1 MASSTRSALRLNS
14 LSAISLIFH
23 WPLSSCFQSR
33 RTALRAVSL
42 PSLPVR
48 LLVATAQSRA
58 QHSSCER
65 EVGSLFGQFG
75 QVSGLFSFSG
85 GFGNNSNWV
94 TEAAPWRIDVPTQSE
109 PVSPP
114 PIRRTCLRFAESGR

>member
-23 WPLSSCFQSR
+23 WPFSSCFQSR
-33 RTALRAVSL
+33 RTALRVVTL
-42 PSLPVR
+42 PSLPER
-48 LLVATAQSRA
+48 LLVATAQSRV
-58 QHSSCER
+58 QPSSCEL
-65 EVGSLFGQFG
+65 EVRSLFGQCG
-75 QVSGLFSFSG
+75 QVSGLFSLFG
-85 GFGNNSNWV
+85 GLGHSSNWV

-114 PIRRTCLRFAESGR
+114 PITMTCLPLAG